1 MKNGLSV
8 LIDNFLHEH
17 RLTQT
22 WLAAQAG
29 VSCAHINSL
38 VKGNSKLSIKMAY
51 NIGAAFDSV
60 KLVRKPWSEY
70 LLRMHLTDIACK
82 KLAYLAEY
90 SKQQE
95 QNK

>member
-1 MKNGLSV
+1 MENGLSAM
-8 LIDNFLHEH
+8 IDSFLHEH

-51 NIGAAFDSV
+51 SIGSAFDNV
-60 KLVRKPWSEY
+60 KLARKPWSES
-70 LLRMHLTDIACK
+70 LLRMHLTDIACE
-82 KLAYLAEY
+82 KLAELAEY
-90 SKQQE
+90 TKQQE
-95 QNK
+95 QDE

>member
-1 MKNGLSV
+1 MKTALSAM
-8 LIDNFLHEH
+8 IDNFLHEH

-38 VKGNSKLSIKMAY
+38 VKGNSKLSIKMAH

-60 KLVRKPWSEY
+60 KLARKPWSEH
-70 LLRMHLTDIACK
+70 LLRVHLTDIAYG
-82 KLAYLAEY
+82 KLAELSEY
-90 SKQQE
+90 TKQQE
-95 QNK
+95 QDK